1 MNLIDKYIGEAKYI
15 PNMKYDPSKFET
27 SDDFADSLVTMAK
40 LFKGKQQEI
49 TANIGWAMKKNDKK
63 KVKTL
68 IDKFGEYII
77 GGQGTVN
84 QLMNW
89 INGR

>member
-1 MNLIDKYIGEAKYI
+1 MNLIDKYLGEAKYI
-15 PNMKYDPSKFET
+15 PNMKYDPSNYGKEL
-27 SDDFADSLVTMAK
+27 SGDDLVAMAK

-63 KVKTL
+63 KVKAL
-68 IDKFGEYII
+68 IDKFGEHII

-84 QLMNW
+84 QLMDW
-89 INGR
+89 IRRQ